1 MKKIGLML
9 LVGLVIAASCST
21 MSLSAAGK
29 VLRLAEVH
37 SKGYPTE
44 LADEKFAELVEKKT
58 NGKLKIQVYPDSQ
71 LGSENNVIE
80 QVKLGVIE
88 FARVSMSP
96 VGAVEPAVNVFNLP
110 YLFNSQ
116 EHMWKV
122 LNSSIGDY
130 FLKIVEK
137 NDLIGLTYFESGAR
151 NFYTKKLVKSP
162 ADLKGLK
169 IRVQPSPINNK
180 LMEAFGAT
188 GIAIDFGE
196 VYSALQTGVADAAE
210 NNIPSWVSK
219 SHHEVAKYM
228 IFDGH
233 TRVPEILM
241 VSKKFFNT
249 LTPAEQKAVREAAK
263 EATTFQIKKWN
274 EAEDDYLAAAK
285 AKGCVLTKANVAEF
299 QAVAAKAYDA
309 IYAMPEYKG
318 LKTWV
323 DKIKAVK

>member
-1 MKKIGLML
+1 MKKIGLLL

-21 MSLSAAGK
+21 LSLSAAGK
-29 VLRLAEVH
+29 TLRLAEVH

-44 LADEKFAELVEKKT
+44 VADEKFAELVEKKT

-71 LGSENNVIE
+71 LGSESNAIE

-88 FARVSMSP
+88 FARVSLSP

-116 EHMWKV
+116 AHMWKV
-122 LNSSIGDY
+122 LNSSIGAY
-130 FLKIVEK
+130 FLKVVEK

-151 NFYTKKLVKSP
+151 NFYTKKLVKTP

-188 GIAIDFGE
+188 GVAIDFGE

-219 SHHEVAKYM
+219 SHYEVAKYM

-233 TRVPEILM
+233 SRIPEILM
-241 VSKKFFNT
+241 VSKKFFT
-249 LTPAEQKAVREAAK
+249 ALTPAEQKAVREAAK
-263 EATTFQIKKWN
+263 EATAFQIKKWN
-274 EAEDDYLAAAK
+274 EAEDDYLATAK
-285 AKGCVLTKANVAEF
+285 AKGCTITQANVAEF
-299 QAVAAKAYDA
+299 QAAASKAYTA